1 MNKGLSVILFWGK
14 DILSQG
20 WDWYFLIVLVF
31 FLFPVPWQENWAYA
45 QQVSSSFQKNDF
57 PLSPSN
63 ADAAFKLTQKTPES
77 STSTSAS
84 DRERSGWAITPV
96 IGTLGIGANLSKSII
111 RDNLNLRG
119 GFSAVVI
126 DDDVNSR
133 GISYDGDLRLSGG
146 IPLVLDWFP
155 FKNWFRVSGGLVI
168 NRNRLRLG
176 AEAEDQNITV
186 EIGGQTF
193 ESDLFARLDG
203 TIEYTEIAPY
213 IGLGIGNPVGRG
225 NKFRFFLEVGA
236 LFQGRGEIS
245 LNASGPIIDD
255 PAFQEARRNLREVL
269 EREIEEIDDD
279 TYFDDLPVYPVL
291 QLGFSYQF

>member
-1 MNKGLSVILFWGK
+1 MKKGLSVILFWGK

-45 QQVSSSFQKNDF
+45 QQVPSSFEKNDF

-63 ADAAFKLTQKTPES
+63 ADAAFKLTQETPES

-84 DRERSGWAITPV
+84 DRERSGWGITPV
-96 IGTLGIGANLSKSII
+96 GGTLGIGANLSKSII

-213 IGLGIGNPVGRG
+213 IGFGIGNPVGRG

>member
-1 MNKGLSVILFWGK
+1 MNKKLFIKLFQGN
-14 DILSQG
+14 DIIGQELI
-20 WDWYFLIVLVF
+20 YHFLIVFVVF
-31 FLFPVPWQENWAYA
+31 LLPVLWEKNWAYA
-45 QQVSSSFQKNDF
+45 EQVYDSFEKNDF

-63 ADAAFKLTQKTPES
+63 ADSTFKLTQEASES

-96 IGTLGIGANLSKSII
+96 VGTLGIGANLSKSII

-203 TIEYTEIAPY
+203 KIEYTQIAPY

-245 LNASGPIIDD
+245 LNASGPIIND
-255 PAFQEARRNLREVL
+255 PAFQEARRNFREVL